1 MSDHKKLEGLQI
13 LRGFCA
19 TAVVVSHA
27 SGMTALP
34 KYGGQAFF
42 NRQCEYGFLG
52 VDIFFVISAFIIAT
66 VNLRGRGSA
75 PRLTAR
81 SYFVKRFVRIVP
93 LMWMA
98 ILSYAALQFA
108 ANRTG
113 FEVAGYVRALFL
125 LPFAALKPDVIWT
138 LRQEFLFYLIFCLAF
153 FPPRPLRWL
162 LVAWVLSPIA
172 YVASLGSMS
181 ATTAFIDST
190 ASILFST
197 VNLEF
202 GAGLILGLAWVRS
215 PPTVLWR
222 SPIHPL
228 IAIYGLGL
236 LLFALVAATGF
247 VGQTLPLA
255 LTMGVSGALLVGFSA
270 RVQCTPGLLTG
281 VGELL
286 GDASYSIYL
295 FHLHLQV
302 CALTVLAR
310 LHLILPAPVMVAG
323 LLMLSLAGGAII
335 HLLIEKPLIRW
346 TRARVE
352 GRVAR

>member
-1 MSDHKKLEGLQI
+1 MAEHKKLEGLQI

-34 KYGGQAFF
+34 KYGGQDFF
-42 NRQCEYGFLG
+42 NRQLEYGFLG

-66 VNLRGRGSA
+66 VNLRGREWA
-75 PRLTAR
+75 PHLTAR
-81 SYFVKRFVRIVP
+81 SYFAKRFVRIVP
-93 LMWMA
+93 LMWLA
-98 ILSYAALQFA
+98 ILSYAVLQFA
-108 ANRTG
+108 ANRAG
-113 FEVAGYVRALFL
+113 FEIAGYVRALFL
-125 LPFAALKPDVIWT
+125 LPFSTLKPDVIWT

-153 FPPRPLRWL
+153 FGPKPLRWL
-162 LVAWVLSPIA
+162 ILVWVLSPIA
-172 YVASLGSMS
+172 YVASLGSMT

-215 PPTVLWR
+215 PPAGLWR
-222 SPIHPL
+222 SPVHPL

-236 LLFALVAATGF
+236 VLFALVAATGF
-247 VGQTLPLA
+247 AGQTLPLV
-255 LTMGVSGALLVGFSA
+255 LTMGATGALLVGFSA
-270 RVQCTPGLLTG
+270 RVHCPPGLLTG
-281 VGELL
+281 LGELL

-302 CALTVLAR
+302 CALTVLGR
-310 LHLILPAPVMVAG
+310 LHLTLPAPVMVAG
-323 LLMLSLAGGAII
+323 LLALSLAGGVLI

-346 TRARVE
+346 TGARVA
-352 GRVAR
+352 GRATR